1 MTEFNLRPVN
11 HGDQERVGKIIYDAF
26 YHISNAH
33 NFPPDFASEDI
44 AVGLAG
50 MLLTHPR
57 IYGIVA
63 ESDGVVVGSNFLW
76 EIDEVVGV
84 GPITIDPGAQNSSIG
99 KALMLDVIRRAEQTN
114 ANSVRLVQAAYHNRS
129 LALYTKLGFDT
140 VAPLS
145 AMSGPAFKANIEGYD
160 TRPMTADDVDNADA
174 VCIAVH
180 GISLKN
186 EIADSVDKGSGYV
199 VEHRGRITGYTTGL
213 GYFGHTACITNEE
226 LKALIGSGHDFTG
239 PGFLLPTTNS
249 DVMRWCFENGL
260 RIVHPMTLM
269 SRGVYQVP
277 RGAFMPSILY

>member
-1 MTEFNLRPVN
+1 MTEFNLRPVDR
-11 HGDQERVGKIIYDAF
+11 GDQERVGKIIYDAF

-84 GPITIDPGAQNSSIG
+84 GPITIDPSAQNSSIG
-99 KALMLDVIRRAEQTN
+99 KAMMLDVIRRAEQTN

-140 VAPLS
+140 VSPLS
-145 AMSGPAFKANIEGYD
+145 AMSGPAFNAIVEGYD

-180 GISLKN
+180 GISRRN
-186 EIADSVDKGSGYV
+186 EVRASAEHGSGYV
-199 VEHRGRITGYTTGL
+199 VEHQGRITGYTTGL
-213 GYFGHTACITNEE
+213 GYFGHTVGITNYE
-226 LKALIGSGHDFTG
+226 LKALIGSGQEFTG

-249 DVMRWCFENGL
+249 EVMRWCFENGL

-269 SRGVYQVP
+269 SRGAYQEP
-277 RGAFMPSILY
+277 KGAFMPSILY

>member
-1 MTEFNLRPVN
+1 MTEFNLRPVDR
-11 HGDQERVGKIIYDAF
+11 GDQERVGKIIYDAF

-84 GPITIDPGAQNSSIG
+84 GPITIDPSAQNSSIG
-99 KALMLDVIRRAEQTN
+99 KAMMLDVIRRAEQTN

-140 VAPLS
+140 VSPLS
-145 AMSGPAFKANIEGYD
+145 AMSGPAFSAIIEGYY

-180 GISLKN
+180 GISRKN
-186 EIADSVDKGSGYV
+186 EIAGSVDRGSGYV
-199 VEHRGRITGYTTGL
+199 VEHRGLITGYTTGL
-213 GYFGHTACITNEE
+213 GYFGHTVGTTNEE
-226 LKALIGSGHDFTG
+226 LKALIGSGQEITG

-249 DVMRWCFENGL
+249 VIMRWCFENGL
-260 RIVHPMTLM
+260 RIGHPMTLM
-269 SRGVYQVP
+269 NRGVYQVP